1 MRGSP
6 APLAS
11 GTAPARGLRPFI
23 EGQPL
28 FLVLFAVLS
37 VSMLIPA
44 GLALGVEE
52 FATARHFFYTALLGT
67 ALAGMV
73 ALARG
78 ARPDNATG
86 RSDLFGLVSLFAAFL
101 LLPLLLAVP
110 FSESLPD
117 TRFINAYVEMV
128 SSFTT
133 TGMTFFD
140 DPRRLSAPLHLWRA
154 QVAWMG
160 GFMIWV
166 CAAAVMAPLSL
177 GGFEITAAGR
187 DETTTRMAR
196 FQRAGVMRRVIRGA
210 IQLGPIYIGLTFALC
225 VLLLIAGD
233 RPLVALMHAMATMS
247 TSGISPVGG
256 VSNSGSGTL
265 GEVFIALFLLF
276 ALSRVAFS
284 SDTVTARIG
293 LHRDPEFRAGLALV
307 IVVPLL
313 LFLRHWIAAFDVKAG
328 EDLGL
333 GFGAL
338 WGAVFTVLSFLTTT
352 GWESQHWQT
361 AQAWSGL
368 ETPGMVLVGL
378 AMIGGGVATT
388 AGGVKL
394 LRVYALYLQGRREM
408 DRLVHPSSVSGTG
421 ISGRRIRRHGAF
433 QAWVFFM
440 LFAIVLASSMTVL
453 SLFAIPFEEA
463 TVLSVA
469 ALANAGQLT
478 VTGGAEP
485 VALLELSTGAKLT
498 LGAVMI
504 MGRLELLAILA
515 LFNPDL
521 WRD

>member
-1 MRGSP
+1 MRAASP
-6 APLAS
+6 S
-11 GTAPARGLRPFI
+11 NARGLRPLL

-28 FLVLFAVLS
+28 FLVLFALLS
-37 VSMLIPA
+37 LSMLVPA
-44 GLALGVEE
+44 GLALGVED
-52 FATARHFFYTALLGT
+52 FSTARHFFYTALLGT
-67 ALAGMV
+67 ALAVMIG
-73 ALARG
+73 LARG
-78 ARPDNATG
+78 ARPEETTG
-86 RSDLFGLVSLFAAFL
+86 RADLLALLSLFAAFL
-101 LLPLLLAVP
+101 VLPLLLAVP
-110 FSESLPD
+110 FAESLPN
-117 TRFINAYVEMV
+117 THFINAYVEMV

-140 DPRRLSAPLHLWRA
+140 DPRRLNAPLHLWRA

-210 IQLGPIYIGLTFALC
+210 IQLGPIYVGLTFALC

-256 VSNSGSGTL
+256 PSHSGSGVL

-293 LHRDPEFRAGLALV
+293 LHKDPEFRVGLSLV
-307 IVVPLL
+307 AVVPLL
-313 LFLRHWIAAFDVKAG
+313 LFLRHWIGAFDVQAAD
-328 EDLGL
+328 DLGL

-352 GWESQHWQT
+352 GWESQQWQT
-361 AQAWSGL
+361 AQDWSGL
-368 ETPGMVLVGL
+368 TTPGMVLMGL
-378 AMIGGGVATT
+378 SMIGGGVATT

-394 LRVYALYLQGRREM
+394 LRVYTLYLQGRREM
-408 DRLVHPSSVSGTG
+408 DRLVHPSSVSGSG
-421 ISGRRIRRHGAF
+421 ITGRRIRRHGAF

-440 LFAIVLASSMTVL
+440 LFAIVLASSMTL
-453 SLFAIPFEEA
+453 LALFGINFEEA

-485 VALLELSTGAKLT
+485 VALLELSSAAKLT
-498 LGAVMI
+498 LCAVMI